1 MSWKKAIRITEAEP
15 LWLRG
20 KKPRTLRT
28 LTSKTATQV
37 DPIKKNTNCF
47 SSEINPRGRSQGRKS
62 LMASYLSDFSGE
74 KPPARPRRQPS
85 PMAPPVVHGS
95 PERDS
100 EGGPGLRP
108 RGRAG
113 SRRPETVLRLSRA
126 RAPRREKLGQPRGG
140 TRDAPAAWGGSA
152 PALSPAFPRA
162 PTHRAGSLQRWRR
175 QRQEPGI
182 QNGGSGTKAPIPQ
195 AEEFCGRHL
204 LVYLCLD
211 AAVTR

>member
-1 MSWKKAIRITEAEP
+1 M
-15 LWLRG
+15 
-20 KKPRTLRT
+20 
-28 LTSKTATQV
+28 

-47 SSEINPRGRSQGRKS
+47 SSESNPRGRSQGRKS

-74 KPPARPRRQPS
+74 KPPARPRRQSSPMVPPSGTEKVGLGCVLGAGPAHRRTTAGDGIGAEPS
-85 PMAPPVVHGS
+85 PGPAPGKARPAARG
-95 PERDS
+95 DS
-100 EGGPGLRP
+100 R
-108 RGRAG
+108 RAG
-113 SRRPETVLRLSRA
+113 RL
-126 RAPRREKLGQPRGG
+126 
-140 TRDAPAAWGGSA
+140 GGSA

-204 LVYLCLD
+204 LVYLRLD